1 MEQQL
6 HFKEAQWRGKIYD
19 GAWIK
24 SSGGQADD
32 IEPATGSILTSV
44 GVADATDIR
53 EAASKASI
61 AQRTWQEAPAAERA
75 AVLRRAADL
84 LHKHQEEIKGWII
97 QECGGARLKAEIE
110 ILQAHGHLLESAAIA
125 TQPAGLILPSSG
137 ARLSLAQRRPRGVV
151 AVISPN
157 NFPLILSTRAT
168 APALALGNAVV
179 LKPDLET
186 PVCGGFI
193 LAQLFE
199 EAGLP
204 AGLLQVLPGGADAGQ
219 AICESPHVAL
229 VSFTGSTSTGRKVA
243 ELAGRNLKKV
253 SLELGGKNSMI
264 ILDDADPEL
273 AASNAAFGSWT
284 HQGQICMATG
294 RVLVHEKLAEEV
306 TDLLAEKAKHL
317 KVGNPATDDVA
328 LGPLIT
334 AQAVQKVDSIVRDS
348 LAAGAR
354 LRAGGES
361 RDRFYAPTVLDQ
373 VTPSMRVFK
382 EEVFGPVA
390 AVTTFRSDEEAV
402 ALARDNEYGLSL
414 SILCNSLE
422 RGLALSKQIPA
433 GLIHIN
439 DQNVGDEPY
448 APFGGVGASG
458 NGARHGGPANW
469 DEFTEWRWIT
479 LQDRPPKYP
488 F

>member
-1 MEQQL
+1 VA
-6 HFKEAQWRGKIYD
+6 KNR
-19 GAWIK
+19 
-24 SSGGQADD
+24 GGQADD
-32 IEPATGSILTSV
+32 LEPATGSILTRV
-44 GVADATDIR
+44 GVGDAQDVH
-53 EAASKASI
+53 AAAAKASL
-61 AQRTWQEAPAAERA
+61 AQRAWQEAPAAERA
-75 AVLRRAADL
+75 VVLRRAADL
-84 LHKHQEEIKGWII
+84 LHQHQEEVKGWII
-97 QECGGARLKAEIE
+97 RECGGTRLKAEVE
-110 ILQAHGHLLESAAIA
+110 LLQAHGHLLEAAAIA

-137 ARLSLAQRRPRGVV
+137 ARLSLAQRRPRGVIG
-151 AVISPN
+151 VISPN
-157 NFPLILSTRAT
+157 NFPLILSIRAT

-186 PVCGGFI
+186 PVCGGFL

-199 EAGLP
+199 GAGLP
-204 AGLLQVLPGGADAGQ
+204 AGLLQVLPGGAEAGQ
-219 AICESPHVAL
+219 AICESPQVAM

-243 ELAGRNLKKV
+243 ELAGRHLKKV

-264 ILDDADPEL
+264 ILEDADPEL

-294 RVLVHEKLAEEV
+294 RVLVHETLAEAV
-306 TDLLAEKAKHL
+306 TERLAQKAKQL

-328 LGPLIT
+328 FGPLIT
-334 AQAVQKVDSIVRDS
+334 SQAVQKVDSIVRDS

-354 LRAGGES
+354 LRAGGEA
-361 RDRFYAPTVLDQ
+361 RGQFYAPTVLDQ
-373 VTPSMRVFK
+373 VTPAMRVFK

-390 AVTTFRSDEEAV
+390 AVTAFRSDEEAV

-414 SILCNSLE
+414 SILCRSLE

-433 GLIHIN
+433 GLVHIN
-439 DQNVGDEPY
+439 DQTVGDEPY
-448 APFGGVGASG
+448 APMGGVGASG

-469 DEFTEWRWIT
+469 EEFTEWRWVT